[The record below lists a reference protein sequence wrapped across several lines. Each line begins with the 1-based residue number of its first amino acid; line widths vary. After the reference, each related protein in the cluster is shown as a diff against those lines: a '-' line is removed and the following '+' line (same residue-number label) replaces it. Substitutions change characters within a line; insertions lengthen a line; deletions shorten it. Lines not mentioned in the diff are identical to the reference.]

1 MKPEFNDYNSR
12 DTDGAHGASRVVSW
26 VVLALAASGFVALAW
41 YAYQSG
47 SESVDPNDI
56 PVIEADSSPVKI
68 SPENPGGESFP
79 HQDKT
84 IYNTI
89 SGAHELAGE
98 EKLLPEPETP
108 MINEPEVAESEPAA
122 RTWVRKSLKEEGEDA
137 VAEATDT
144 PLAEATE
151 QAVTTPVE
159 EKAEPAPLADK
170 PEEAPLVAEA
180 PLAEL
185 DKTLAA
191 PAAAQPPATTPAPVA
206 KKEIP
211 QVQGKEIPIV
221 AGAPVKVPA
230 EAAPI
235 KPVAPATPVQQASGD
250 FKVQLGA
257 YGSQAEADSNWA
269 RISRKYAGVLD
280 GKPHLVVKAV
290 LPNGTYYRLRA
301 SGFASPDAAK
311 QACSKLSAQGQAC
324 FYAGK

>member
-108 MINEPEVAESEPAA
+108 VINEPEVAESEPSA

-151 QAVTTPVE
+151 QAVAAPAE
-159 EKAEPAPLADK
+159 ENKEPAPLAEK
-170 PEEAPLVAEA
+170 LTEAPLLAEK
-180 PLAEL
+180 PLADL
-185 DKTLAA
+185 NKTPA
-191 PAAAQPPATTPAPVA
+191 PQVAAQPPAAAPAPVA

-211 QVQGKEIPIV
+211 LEQGKEIPIV

-230 EAAPI
+230 EAAPT
-235 KPVAPATPVQQASGD
+235 KPAAAPAPVQQASGD

-269 RISRKYAGVLD
+269 RINRKHSAVLA
-280 GKPHLVVKAV
+280 GKPYLVVKAV

>member
-12 DTDGAHGASRVVSW
+12 DTDTGHGASRVVSW

-56 PVIEADSSPVKI
+56 PVIEADSSPVKVT
-68 SPENPGGESFP
+68 PENPGGESFP

-89 SGAHELAGE
+89 SGAEELAGE

-108 MINEPEVAESEPAA
+108 VLSEPEVAESEPSA
-122 RTWVRKSLKEEGEDA
+122 RTWVRKSLKEEGEDS

-151 QAVTTPVE
+151 QVVAAPVE
-159 EKAEPAPLADK
+159 EKKEPASPAPK
-170 PEEAPLVAEA
+170 PAEVPLVAEK
-180 PLAEL
+180 PLADL
-185 DKTLAA
+185 NKTPAA
-191 PAAAQPPATTPAPVA
+191 EAAAKPAAAVPAPVV

-211 QVQGKEIPIV
+211 LQQGTEIPIV
-221 AGAPVKVPA
+221 AGTPVKVPA
-230 EAAPI
+230 EAAPA
-235 KPVAPATPVQQASGD
+235 KPVTAAPVKQASGD

-257 YGSQAEADSNWA
+257 YGSQSEADSNWA